1 MPVREYVDAL
11 AREFDI
17 RGTTSNQLSTIY
29 LGGGTPSKLGADGIA
44 QLLTT
49 IRARFTIAAGAEI
62 TVEANPE
69 DVTESDAA
77 AWLAAGVNR
86 LSLGAQSF
94 EPRVLEWMHRT
105 HSAAD
110 IAQAVND
117 SRRAGFTNVS
127 LDLIF
132 ALPDVLGRV
141 WSRDIDAVLA
151 LDPEHVSVYGL
162 TIEPATPLG
171 RWRARGEVAAPADD
185 RWADEFLYAHE
196 HLERAGYEHYEV
208 SNYGRPGM
216 RSRHNEGYW
225 NGVPYIGA
233 GPAAHGFDGSSRR
246 WNVREY
252 APWLAQIN
260 AGRDPVE
267 GSELLASGELLA
279 ERVYLGLRS
288 SAGLVLELG
297 DSEVV
302 PSWIHQQWGVVAG
315 GHGSRRL
322 ILNAQ
327 GWLRLDSLAAAL
339 TALRSR

>member
-17 RGTTSNQLSTIY
+17 RSVSTAPLSTVY
-29 LGGGTPSKLGADGIA
+29 LGGGTPSKLGAEGVG
-44 QLLTT
+44 QLLAT
-49 IRARFTIAAGAEI
+49 IRARFSIATDAEI

-69 DVTESDAA
+69 DVTQAAAA
-77 AWLAAGVNR
+77 AWLSAGVTR

-105 HSAAD
+105 HNAAD
-110 IAQAVND
+110 IARAVNAAR
-117 SRRAGFTNVS
+117 SAGFANVS

-132 ALPDVLGRV
+132 ALPDVLDRV
-141 WSRDIDAVLA
+141 WSRDIDALLA
-151 LDPEHVSVYGL
+151 LAPEHVSVYGL

-185 RWADEFLYAHE
+185 RWADEFLFAHE
-196 HLERAGYEHYEV
+196 HLERGGYEHYEV
-208 SNYGRPGM
+208 SNYSRPGF

-225 NGVPYIGA
+225 TGVPYIGA
-233 GPAAHGFDGSSRR
+233 GPAAHGFDGGARR

-252 APWLAQIN
+252 SPWLEQIN

-267 GSELLASGELLA
+267 GSEQLGPAERLA
-279 ERVYLGLRS
+279 ESVYLGLRS
-288 SAGLVLELG
+288 SAGLVLEPG
-297 DSEVV
+297 DAELVH
-302 PSWIHQQWGVVAG
+302 SWETAGWGRIHER
-315 GHGSRRL
+315 HGSRL
-322 ILNAQ
+322 LVLNAP